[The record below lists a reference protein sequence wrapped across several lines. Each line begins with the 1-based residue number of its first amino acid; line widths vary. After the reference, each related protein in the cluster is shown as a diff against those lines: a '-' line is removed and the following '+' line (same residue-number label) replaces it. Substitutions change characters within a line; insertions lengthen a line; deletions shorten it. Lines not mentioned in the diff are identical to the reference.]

1 MESLLEE
8 HERLVESANLS
19 NSLQDVQST
28 IDILIEARDAI
39 KASRFRII
47 ALSSW
52 CSLCWFL

>member
-39 KASRFRII
+39 KASRF
-47 ALSSW
+47 AYSPQFSS
-52 CSLCWFL
+52 

>member
-28 IDILIEARDAI
+28 IEILIEARDAI

-52 CSLCWFL
+52 CSLC